1 MAKTERLLTLLNVL
15 VDAPRPLSAEEL
27 RTAVGGYPADDAS
40 FKRAF
45 ERDKEEL
52 RDMSVPLLLET
63 IPASDPP
70 RLGYRVRKRDVELRG
85 LELDP
90 DEVAAIELAAAI
102 CGLGGGAAQRA
113 VLKVGGPATGAPM
126 AELPADPAA
135 VAAFTGV
142 AERRIIRFRYRD
154 TDRVV
159 HPYRLQFVRSRWY
172 LNGFDQVRGEDRW
185 YRMDRIE
192 GPIELDDIHG
202 AFERPQEAVP
212 GLRLDPWM
220 LGESSDPIIAEVR
233 FDAVVASAVRDSLSG
248 AEVVHDDTDGLVVR
262 LEVTNREG
270 FRSWLVSFL
279 DRAEVLGPAELRS
292 EFVTWLRARAGELAT

>member
-1 MAKTERLLTLLNVL
+1 
-15 VDAPRPLSAEEL
+15 
-27 RTAVGGYPADDAS
+27 
-40 FKRAF
+40 
-45 ERDKEEL
+45 
-52 RDMSVPLLLET
+52 VPLLLET

-85 LELDP
+85 LELEP

-113 VLKVGGPATGAPM
+113 VLKVGGPATAAPL
-126 AELPADPAA
+126 AELPVDPSV
-135 VAAFTGV
+135 VAAFSGV

-172 LNGFDQVRGEDRW
+172 LNGFDRVRGEDRW
-185 YRMDRIE
+185 YRMDRVE
-192 GPIELDDIHG
+192 GPIELAGEPG

-220 LGESSDPIIAEVR
+220 LGESSDPVVAEVR
-233 FDAVVASAVRDSLSG
+233 FDAVVAPAVRDGLSG
-248 AEVVHDDTDGLVVR
+248 AEVVRDDAEGLVVR
-262 LEVTNREG
+262 LEVTNPEG

-279 DRAEVLGPAELRS
+279 DRAEVLGPPELR
-292 EFVTWLRARAGELAT
+292 EQFVAWLRTRAGEGAT